1 MQEKYRKYQ
10 NSDKVI
16 IKIAICEH
24 KKERN
29 RQFYIK

>member
-16 IKIAICEH
+16 VKIAICEYK
-24 KKERN
+24 KKEIDN
-29 RQFYIK
+29 FI

>member
-24 KKERN
+24 KKKKEIDN
-29 RQFYIK
+29 FI